1 MAKILIAGD
10 FCPYHRIS
18 KMVADANYSFFDEIK
33 DLTKSADYSIVNFEC
48 PVVEGDVKP
57 IEKCGPALRTER
69 NAVSA
74 MKYAGFDC
82 ATLANNHFR
91 DYGDAGCKTTIE
103 ELQKQNI
110 DYVGGGL
117 NLTEAQK
124 ILYKDLD
131 GKRVAIVN
139 FCENEFSI
147 ATETSAGAAPIDT
160 VDNYNQITE
169 ARKNADYVLVI
180 IHGGHEHYQLP
191 SPRMKKLYR
200 HYVDLGADA
209 VVNHH
214 QHCYSGY
221 EYYNGKPIVYGLG
234 NFCFDEGI
242 ENNIWNYG
250 YMVNIDLNAVN
261 ITFEIIPYKQCNENE
276 KVSLLLK
283 DERISFDNKLSE
295 LNDIIGNDERLTASF
310 EQLCSSREKW
320 VKSIF
325 NSYHNRYLNAAAN
338 RNLIKRPASKQAMR
352 AIYNYIICEAHR
364 DIVLNIIDKNYN
376 YE

>member
-18 KMVADANYSFFDEIK
+18 KMVADADYSFFDEIK

-48 PVVEGDVKP
+48 PVVEGNVKP

-124 ILYKDLD
+124 TLYKDLD

-261 ITFEIIPYKQCNENE
+261 ITFEIIPYKQCNGNT

-283 DERISFDNKLSE
+283 DERILFDNKLSE

>member
-18 KMVADANYSFFDEIK
+18 KMVADADYSFFDEIK

-48 PVVEGDVKP
+48 PVVEGNVKP

-124 ILYKDLD
+124 TLYKDLD

-261 ITFEIIPYKQCNENE
+261 ITFEIIPYKQCNGNT

-283 DERISFDNKLSE
+283 DERILFDNKLSE

-320 VKSIF
+320 VKRIL